1 MVKIYREVDSG
12 RLITQMPTAELYTK
26 LNKRCML
33 NNNIADGAKVKE
45 QIMIELFIREKG
57 LRG

>member
-26 LNKRCML
+26 LNKATTL
-33 NNNIADGAKVKE
+33 NGSIADGVKVKE

>member
-1 MVKIYREVDSG
+1 MVKIYQEVASG
-12 RLITQMPTAELYTK
+12 RFITQMPTAELYLR
-26 LNKRCML
+26 LNEQASL
-33 NNNIADGAKVKE
+33 NGSIADGAKVKE